1 MATAKIEEI
10 AKKYHLIPGAL
21 KVRAYALFETGLEPA
36 DIERQKLL
44 PQLKPSAVYNYYRDW
59 VRLTK

>member
-1 MATAKIEEI
+1 MATAKIKEI
-10 AKKYHLIPGAL
+10 AKKYRLFPKAL
-21 KVRAYALFETGLEPA
+21 KVQAYALFEKGMEPA

-44 PQLKPSAVYNYYRDW
+44 PQLKPRAVYDYYREW